1 MIIGLTGGIASGK
14 STVSNLL
21 RSHGLPVVDADII
34 ARQVV
39 EQGHPA
45 YEKIVEQFGEDI
57 LDEARNIDRKKL
69 GSIVFTNEEK
79 RMVLNGI
86 VHPAVRMGMKNEAA
100 AHLKDGHPH
109 VVLDIP
115 LLFESELTHMVDR
128 TLLVFVDEEIQ
139 LRRLMDRDGFTEAE
153 AKSRIAAQMPLKDK
167 VQLAD
172 AVIMNTGSLEELKDK
187 VETQLR
193 EWNMI

>member
-21 RSHGLPVVDADII
+21 RSYGLPVVDADVI

-45 YEKIVEQFGEDI
+45 YEKIVEHFGENI
-57 LDEARNIDRKKL
+57 LDDAGNIDRKKL

-79 RMVLNGI
+79 RLVLNGI
-86 VHPAVRMGMKNEAA
+86 VHPAVRLEMKNEAA
-100 AHLKDGHPH
+100 VHLKESSH
-109 VVLDIP
+109 VILDIP

-128 TLLVFVDEEIQ
+128 TLLVFVDEASQ
-139 LRRLMDRDGFTEAE
+139 LSRLMKRDGFTEAE
-153 AKSRIAAQMPLKDK
+153 AKSRIAAQMPLKEK

-172 AVIMNTGSLEELKDK
+172 AVIVNNGSLEELKNQ
-187 VETQLR
+187 VEIQLR
-193 EWNMI
+193 EWKMI

>member
-14 STVSNLL
+14 STVSNFL
-21 RSHGLPVVDADII
+21 RSYGLPVVDADVI

-39 EQGHPA
+39 EKGHPA
-45 YEKIVEQFGEDI
+45 YEKIVEYFGKHI
-57 LDEARNIDRKKL
+57 LDEAQNIDRKKL

-79 RMVLNGI
+79 RLMLNRI
-86 VHPAVRMGMKNEAA
+86 VHPAVRLEMKNEAA
-100 AHLKDGHPH
+100 AHLKESPC
-109 VVLDIP
+109 VVMDIP

-128 TLLVFVDEEIQ
+128 TLLVFVDEETQ
-139 LRRLMDRDGFTEAE
+139 LSRLMERDGYTEAE

-172 AVIMNTGSLEELKDK
+172 AVIMNNGSLEELKEK
-187 VETQLR
+187 VEIQLH
-193 EWNMI
+193 EWNII